1 MRNTLLIL
9 GVLLAGCASK
19 SLNTPAPSSPQK
31 TPLEQVHAF
40 QGPMPT
46 GVTVSRDGRI
56 FINFPRWEDEVA
68 HTVVELRDG
77 KEVPYPNAEL
87 NTPGDNPDHFLSVQ
101 SVVVDPRNRLWVL
114 DTGAPDLGPI
124 QGQQWP
130 KLVGIDLAT
139 NQVFKTIR
147 FPPDVVLQRTYLN
160 DVRFDL
166 RRGQD
171 GLAFITDS
179 GQGAIIVVDLAS
191 GRSWRRLAGHPSTQA
206 EPGFQATL
214 EGQPLMIRPPGQPP
228 IPARVHS
235 DGIALSADGQR
246 LFYCPLS
253 GRGLSSVS
261 VDALADAA
269 LPEEEVAKTVR
280 QEGTRTFASD
290 GLEADAQGRL
300 YLTDWEH
307 NAVSVR
313 EPDGRY
319 RTLVTDPQMWWPD
332 TLALSTEG
340 YLYLTANQLH
350 RQAKFHEGKDLRQK
364 PYYLFRVKVDGTPV
378 ALTR

>member
-19 SLNTPAPSSPQK
+19 SLNTPSPDSPQK

-46 GVTVSRDGRI
+46 GVTVSREGRI
-56 FINFPRWEDEVA
+56 FINFPRWEDQVA
-68 HTVVELRDG
+68 ATVVELRDG
-77 KEVPYPNAEL
+77 QEVPYPNAEL

-114 DTGAPDLGPI
+114 DTGAPDLGPV
-124 QGQQWP
+124 QGPQWP

-147 FPPDVVLQRTYLN
+147 FPPEVVLRNTYLN

-166 RRGQD
+166 RRGAD

-191 GRSWRRLAGHPSTQA
+191 GRSWRKLSNHPSVKA
-206 EPGFQATL
+206 SPDFQAVM
-214 EGQPLMIRPPGQPP
+214 EGKPLMIRPPGQPP

-235 DGIALSADGQR
+235 DGIALSADGKR

-253 GRGLSSVS
+253 SRGLSSVS
-261 VDALADAA
+261 VDALADEA
-269 LPEEEVAKTVR
+269 LPDEEVAKTVR
-280 QEGTRTFASD
+280 EEPARAFASD

-300 YLTDWEH
+300 YLTDWET
-307 NAVSVR
+307 NSVHVLGP
-313 EPDGRY
+313 EGRY
-319 RTLVTDPQMWWPD
+319 RPLVTDPRMWWPD
-332 TLALSTEG
+332 TLALSTDG
-340 YLYLTANQLH
+340 YLYITANQLH
-350 RQAKFHEGKDLRQK
+350 RQAKFHEGKDQRQK
-364 PYYLFRVKVDGTPV
+364 PYFLFRVKVDGTPV